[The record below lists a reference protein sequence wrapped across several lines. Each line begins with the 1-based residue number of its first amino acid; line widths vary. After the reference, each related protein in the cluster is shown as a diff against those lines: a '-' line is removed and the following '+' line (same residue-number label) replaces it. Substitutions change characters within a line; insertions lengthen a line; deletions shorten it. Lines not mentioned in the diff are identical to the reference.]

1 MNISNKGNKQLN
13 NDADE
18 KEPKIRDKVE
28 VVLIQIIKYMGLIL
42 LTFVICFTALKDE
55 INQKIQNEL
64 KLIKDSLQ
72 TDSLMNVITNEEMY
86 NQIDGVGLK
95 TLKFNADS
103 IISNEMIDTIRNEN
117 NAVKTQNIKLYDK
130 DKFGDKSST
139 IRLDKAN
146 DFNDYHFF
154 MNDEELILFCKYIK
168 SQSRINL
175 NDESSLLD
183 NLLVIQVMFNRLV
196 KYETSWRRYYDNQ
209 SINNSK
215 SIKLMKLKKL
225 VVNFDLRLKEDR
237 LLYNRVKQISVGDYS
252 VIKEDYPYDDVIL
265 PANVLYFESFKRSP
279 NRGVHKKKN
288 MFNGY
293 FTVNTK
299 HKFYLGVK

>member
-1 MNISNKGNKQLN
+1 MNINKQN
-13 NDADE
+13 NTDE

-28 VVLIQIIKYMGLIL
+28 VMLIQLTKYVAFTL
-42 LTFVICFTALKDE
+42 LTFVVYFAAVKDE
-55 INQKIQNEL
+55 TNQRVQNEI
-64 KLIKDSLQ
+64 KHIKDSLLN
-72 TDSLMNVITNEEMY
+72 TMTNEEMY
-86 NQIDGVGLK
+86 NQIDGVVIK
-95 TLKFNADS
+95 PLKFNADS
-103 IISNEMIDTIRNEN
+103 IISNEVIDSIGKKDNSLELKLDTIEKVNEQ
-117 NAVKTQNIKLYDK
+117 AIMLV
-130 DKFGDKSST
+130 KSSCVST
-139 IRLDKAN
+139 KSSCDKIN
-146 DFNDYHFF
+146 IVNNFNDYNFF
-154 MNDEELILFCKYIK
+154 NDSSDLILFCKYIK

-196 KYETSWRRYYDNQ
+196 ENECTWRRYYDNQ

-225 VVNFDLRLKEDR
+225 VINFDLRLKEDR

-252 VIKEDYPYDDVIL
+252 VIKEDYPYDNVIL

-293 FTVNTK
+293 FTINTK
-299 HKFYLGVK
+299 HKFYVGI

>member
-28 VVLIQIIKYMGLIL
+28 VMLIQLTKYVAFTL
-42 LTFVICFTALKDE
+42 LTFVVYFAAVKDE
-55 INQKIQNEL
+55 TNQRVQNEI
-64 KLIKDSLQ
+64 KHIKDSLLN
-72 TDSLMNVITNEEMY
+72 TMTNEELY
-86 NQIDGVGLK
+86 NQIDGVVIK
-95 TLKFNADS
+95 PLKFDADGT
-103 IISNEMIDTIRNEN
+103 ISNEVIDSIGKKDNSLELKLDTIEKVNVNTGKIVSSQVN
-117 NAVKTQNIKLYDK
+117 N
-130 DKFGDKSST
+130 
-139 IRLDKAN
+139 
-146 DFNDYHFF
+146 FNDYNFF
-154 MNDEELILFCKYIK
+154 NDSSDLILFCKYIK

-196 KYETSWRRYYDNQ
+196 EYETSWRRYYDNQ

-225 VVNFDLRLKEDR
+225 VINFDLRLKEDR

-252 VIKEDYPYDDVIL
+252 VIKEDYPYDNVIL
-265 PANVLYFESFKRSP
+265 PANVLYFESFKCSP

-293 FTVNTK
+293 FTINTK
-299 HKFYLGVK
+299 HKFYVGI